1 MGIVSAQELYD
12 YLTGPAENAYEKQGR
27 LGLINNAASYDYYD
41 NPFAKLPESFTM
53 EHVEKFLD
61 AFHTGI
67 AEGKF
72 PAWKALRPWG
82 IVDMSAKLDENK
94 PWIGWEIETGWNN
107 PASRNRVMAKF
118 LNENHHVAVDS
129 EGPEYG
135 AELTWAP
142 ANNGEYEGKHPLLFV
157 CDVAAEEGENRY
169 EHESFE
175 HVGTHVN
182 VSTPSSRKLNPEQ
195 MGAVANALNL
205 ALVDEFS
212 FDDFEEVFGR
222 GEMYGGFFNQGKWIE
237 GKLFNTTYDAGE
249 AKGYML
255 VAKRLADAVETL
267 ASYILNSNN
276 PRAQKDGLLRVSNLL
291 GCLAVGAA
299 VTPSFDDRYRYAEP
313 DSLSINDYDDDYD
326 HECDCDDCVADRE
339 EYGW

>member
-1 MGIVSAQELYD
+1 MGIVSAEELYN
-12 YLTGPAENAYEKQGR
+12 YLTGPAESELAKQIR
-27 LGLINNAASYDYYD
+27 LGNINQAASCDYYD
-41 NPFAKLPESFTM
+41 NPEAMLPASFTM

-61 AFHTGI
+61 VYHTGI

-72 PAWKALRPWG
+72 PAWKTLRPWG

-107 PASRNRVMAKF
+107 SAARNRVMAKF
-118 LNENHHVAVDS
+118 LNENHHVAVDN

-157 CDVAAEEGENRY
+157 CDVAAGEGENRY
-169 EHESFE
+169 EHEAFE

-182 VSTPSSRKLNPEQ
+182 VSTPSSRKLNDVQ
-195 MGAVANALNL
+195 MDSVANALNL

-212 FDDFEEVFGR
+212 FDDFENVFGR
-222 GEMYGGFFNQGKWIE
+222 GEMYGGFFDQRKWIE
-237 GKLFNTTYDAGE
+237 GKLFNTTYDADE

-255 VAKRLADAVETL
+255 VAKRLAGAIETL
-267 ASYILNSNN
+267 ASYVLNSDD
-276 PRAQKDGLLRVSNLL
+276 PRAQKECLLRAHNLL

-313 DSLSINDYDDDYD
+313 DSLSTYDYDDDYD
-326 HECDCDDCVADRE
+326 DECDCDDCVAHRE
-339 EYGW
+339 EYSW